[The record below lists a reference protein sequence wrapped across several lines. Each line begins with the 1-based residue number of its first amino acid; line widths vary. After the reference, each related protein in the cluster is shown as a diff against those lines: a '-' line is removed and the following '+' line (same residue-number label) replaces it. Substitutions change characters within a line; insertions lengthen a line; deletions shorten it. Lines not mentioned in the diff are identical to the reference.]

1 MEIRGDR
8 VTLRPVVRKDA
19 PALAEMLATPEVAR
33 WWPAYDLARVEAEFL
48 VNEPDYVVYSIDV
61 DGRLV
66 GMIQTH
72 EEPEP
77 EFRHASVD
85 LFLDPAV
92 HGQGLGP
99 EAIRAVIGHL
109 VAVDGHHRLTI
120 DPAADNERAIRAY
133 EKVGFR
139 PVGRLRQYQRF
150 PDGTWHDGLLMELL
164 AEDMA
169 EDRAEDMA
177 ERPAPA
183 RSG

>member
-1 MEIRGDR
+1 MEIHGER
-8 VTLRPVVRKDA
+8 VTLRPVIRDDAVR
-19 PALAEMLATPEVAR
+19 LAEILGTPEVGR
-33 WWPAYDLARVEAEFL
+33 WWPAFDLARVEAEFL
-48 VNEPDYVVYSIDV
+48 VDDPNSIVYCILA
-61 DGRLV
+61 DGRPI
-66 GMIQTH
+66 GAIQTH

-77 EFRHASVD
+77 EFRHASID

-99 EAIRAVIGHL
+99 DAIRAIIRHL
-109 VAVDGHHRLTI
+109 VEVDGHHRLTI

-164 AEDMA
+164 AEDLA
-169 EDRAEDMA
+169 ESKL
-177 ERPAPA
+177 PAA
-183 RSG
+183 HV

>member
-19 PALAEMLATPEVAR
+19 PGLAEILATPEVAR
-33 WWPAYDLARVEAEFL
+33 WWPAYDLARVDAEFL
-48 VNEPDYVVYSIDV
+48 VNEPDYVAYAIDV

-66 GMIQTH
+66 GLLQTH

-77 EFRHASVD
+77 EFRHASID

-99 EAIRAVIGHL
+99 DAIRAVIGHL
-109 VAVDGHHRLTI
+109 IAADGHHRLTI
-120 DPAADNERAIRAY
+120 DPAADNDRAIRAY

-150 PDGTWHDGLLMELL
+150 PDGTWQDGLLMELL
-164 AEDMA
+164 AEEFRGELLEA
-169 EDRAEDMA
+169 S
-177 ERPAPA
+177 PA
-183 RSG
+183 RPG

>member
-8 VTLRPVVRKDA
+8 VTLRPVVPTDA
-19 PALAEMLATPEVAR
+19 PGLAEILATPEVAR
-33 WWPAYDLARVEAEFL
+33 WWPAYDLARVEAELL
-48 VNEPDYVVYSIDV
+48 VDEPNYVVYAIDV

-66 GMIQTH
+66 GAIQTH

-77 EFRHASVD
+77 EFRHASID

-99 EAIRAVIGHL
+99 DAIQTVIRHL
-109 VAVDGHHRLTI
+109 VAVNGHHRLTI

-164 AEDMA
+164 AGDMA
-169 EDRAEDMA
+169 DRPSAVS
-177 ERPAPA
+177 
-183 RSG
+183 SG

>member
-8 VTLRPVVRKDA
+8 VTLRPVVRNDA
-19 PALAEMLATPEVAR
+19 PGLAGILATPEVAR

-48 VNEPDYVVYSIDV
+48 VNEPNYVVYAIEV

-66 GMIQTH
+66 GAIQTH

-77 EFRHASVD
+77 EFRHASID

-99 EAIRAVIGHL
+99 DAIRAVIGHL

-169 EDRAEDMA
+169 VDMA
-177 ERPAPA
+177 EHPAPA
-183 RSG
+183 RAG